1 MSEKWAYWLEEL
13 GKEQNELVGKKC
25 AHLGEI
31 AKIGLPVPRGF
42 ALSVHAYT
50 HFMNETGAT
59 REIAAMIEASP
70 VTPEDIDGLNR
81 LSLSIRRAVESKQI
95 PRELESTILSHY
107 DGLCQKCGR
116 GDVAVSTRSAGAVS
130 HPGQYETYLN
140 VKGRVDVLEKVR
152 RVWASTFNA
161 RSVAYRLRKSL
172 PVASGPIGV
181 AVLEMVQARSAGI
194 AFSVDPNTGDETRMI
209 VEANWGLGE
218 SVVSGELTPDRWVLD
233 KETLAIRE
241 NVLGKKE
248 KTTCFMEAGVAELE
262 TPPEKSCAFC
272 CNEAELAEIG
282 RLTKELEK
290 HFGVPQDIEWAVAED
305 RPFPNVVLLQ
315 ARQAVVVKKTA
326 SDAVVDMMLGMFR
339 R

>member
-31 AKIGLPVPRGF
+31 AKIGLPVPYGF

-59 REIAAMIEASP
+59 REITAMIEASP
-70 VTPEDIDGLNR
+70 VTPEDIDGVNR
-81 LSLSIRRAVESKQI
+81 LSLALRQALESKQI

-107 DGLCQKCGR
+107 DGLCQKCGC

-140 VKGRVDVLEKVR
+140 VKGRVDLLEKVR

-161 RSVAYRLRKSL
+161 RSVAYRLRKNL

-248 KTTCFMEAGVAELE
+248 KTTCFMEAGVAEKE

-282 RLTKELEK
+282 RLTKELER

-315 ARQAVVVKKTA
+315 ARPAVVVKKTA